1 MHNKHPLLFNVVFL
15 SAAAAAISRM
25 TVEEGLLLRHQGSS
39 AEPPD
44 SMQAQQGFVPAG
56 EQASTF
62 SAVES
67 GILNSHVGSI
77 SSCFGTRVF
86 IQLRG
91 TDGGYFSA
99 GQSYY
104 ILETFF
110 RGKRTMSARFTTY
123 GTSDASPY
131 ATGSASFIVKGKRE
145 DAQMYVA
152 LSQAGEHWVIS
163 HLSIY

>member
-44 SMQAQQGFVPAG
+44 SMQ
-56 EQASTF
+56 
-62 SAVES
+62 S